1 MGAKAISTSRGTAPI
16 TIQIIHQQRRAEKPS
31 SRTILLW
38 TTIPVWKEASL
49 AVFLEVPWEAHSPK
63 RTTGSGRFPL
73 GPLAVPWSDVRSMVV
88 EPLIECTQAAG
99 QKNQP

>member
-16 TIQIIHQQRRAEKPS
+16 TIQIIHQQRQAEKPS
-31 SRTILLW
+31 SWTILLW

-49 AVFLEVPWEAHSPK
+49 AVFLEEPWEAHSPK